1 MEIEVKKIP
10 YLDLKA
16 INEPYEKE
24 IKDSHPIPILI
35 RNTLVGN
42 NY

>member
-1 MEIEVKKIP
+1 METEVKKIP

-24 IKDSHPIPILI
+24 IKD
-35 RNTLVGN
+35 NVCKGTKKN
-42 NY
+42 